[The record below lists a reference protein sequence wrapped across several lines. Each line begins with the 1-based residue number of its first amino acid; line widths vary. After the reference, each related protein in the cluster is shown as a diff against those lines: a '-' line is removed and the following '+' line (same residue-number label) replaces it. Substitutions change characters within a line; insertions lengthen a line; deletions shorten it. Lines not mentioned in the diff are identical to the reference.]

1 MTESIYIRSE
11 HADLRREI
19 SRFVAREV
27 EPNALAWDEQ
37 GFTPREVLHR
47 IGALGWLGLRV
58 APEYGGAGADAI
70 TNVVFQEALARSTSG
85 GFVITV
91 LVHTD
96 MASPH
101 LSNAGNAEQKAQWLP
116 KIAAGE
122 CITAV
127 AITEPD
133 AGSDVAPIRTRAV
146 RPGEHWRVNGAKK
159 VITKRL
165 PSGLYFCPG
174 AP

>member
-11 HADLRREI
+11 HADPRREI

-58 APEYGGAGADAI
+58 APEYGGARAEAI
-70 TNVVFQEALARSTSG
+70 THVVFQEALARSTSG
-85 GFVITV
+85 GFVVTV

-96 MASPH
+96 MARPH
-101 LSNAGNAEQKAQWLP
+101 LVNARDSLP
-116 KIAAGE
+116 KRRRL
-122 CITAV
+122 
-127 AITEPD
+127 
-133 AGSDVAPIRTRAV
+133 SKDV
-146 RPGEHWRVNGAKK
+146 
-159 VITKRL
+159 
-165 PSGLYFCPG
+165 S
-174 AP
+174 

>member
-58 APEYGGAGADAI
+58 APEYGGDGADAN
-70 TNVVFQEALARSTSG
+70 THLVFPEALARSTSG
-85 GFVITV
+85 GFVVTA

-96 MASPH
+96 I
-101 LSNAGNAEQKAQWLP
+101 AGPRLVYARQH
-116 KIAAGE
+116 
-122 CITAV
+122 
-127 AITEPD
+127 
-133 AGSDVAPIRTRAV
+133 
-146 RPGEHWRVNGAKK
+146 EH
-159 VITKRL
+159 
-165 PSGLYFCPG
+165 
-174 AP
+174 